1 MCGDKGHLFN
11 FANLRTDLNCP
22 ITARL
27 IHKHKTLVSQ
37 RFVSFLKY
45 FKHVSEEWKE
55 EKVTY
60 SSWQPGCQGHFQ
72 ISFETKKCRN
82 QDKDFSNILE
92 HIPVLYKGYSGKHSI
107 EKFSLDHPQSIQKIL

>member
-11 FANLRTDLNCP
+11 FANLITDLNCP
-22 ITARL
+22 TTARW
-27 IHKHKTLVSQ
+27 IHKHKDLFPFWNVLNMY
-37 RFVSFLKY
+37 LK
-45 FKHVSEEWKE
+45 SEEE

-72 ISFETKKCRN
+72 ISFETKKRRN

-92 HIPVLYKGYSGKHSI
+92 HIPVLYKGYSGKHFI
-107 EKFSLDHPQSIQKIL
+107 EKFSLVHPQSIQKIL